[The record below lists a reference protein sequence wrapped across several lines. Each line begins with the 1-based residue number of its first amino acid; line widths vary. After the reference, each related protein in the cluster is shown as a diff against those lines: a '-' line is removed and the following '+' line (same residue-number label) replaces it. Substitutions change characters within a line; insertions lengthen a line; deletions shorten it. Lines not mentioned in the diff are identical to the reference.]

1 MRDCCLGV
9 MVILSAAAML
19 TAGCPAVTE
28 EVSPARQACRDLGFS
43 DDNIDAL
50 FDATGAQQDD
60 GNDLLEAFDF
70 LVAVCRDA
78 CGEDATC
85 VVDCQECTAAVVD
98 QVYDE

>member
-1 MRDCCLGV
+1 MRACCLGV

-19 TAGCPAVTE
+19 AAGCPAVIE
-28 EVSPARQACRDLGFS
+28 EVSPARQACLDLGFS

-50 FDATGAQQDD
+50 FDATEAQQDD
-60 GNDLLEAFDF
+60 GSSLLEAFDL

>member
-1 MRDCCLGV
+1 MRNCCLSV
-9 MVILSAAAML
+9 VVILSAAAML
-19 TAGCPAVTE
+19 TAGCPAATD
-28 EVSPARQACRDLGFS
+28 EVSPARQACLDLGFS

-50 FDATGAQQDD
+50 FDATRAQQDD
-60 GNDLLEAFDF
+60 GSSLLETFDLL
-70 LVAVCRDA
+70 VTVCGDA